1 MHYGSSI
8 APVPPPAPAS
18 PTVGWPPEVDL
29 ILSAL
34 EIGQHAADNRRA
46 LTRRRHR
53 VAARFRLFTDPPG
66 SLLRALYTRDAC
78 PRSVGF
84 ITAEVLPLGY
94 GGILEL
100 PMPGKRIIRVQC
112 TVQRCRLAAPGWYEG
127 ALHFIREQPDF
138 A

>member
-1 MHYGSSI
+1 MQYGSSI

-18 PTVGWPPEVDL
+18 AKVAWPPEVDL

-34 EIGQHAADNRRA
+34 ESGQHAAANRRA
-46 LTRRRHR
+46 QARRPHR

-66 SLLRALYTRDAC
+66 PALRTLYTRDAC

-84 ITAEVLPLGY
+84 ITSEVLPLGY

-100 PMPGKRIIRVQC
+100 PMPDKRIIRVQC
-112 TVQRCRLAAPGWYEG
+112 TLQRCRLAAPGWYEG
-127 ALHFIREQPDF
+127 ALHFIREQRDF